1 MAMFG
6 GGSPRPMIAALS
18 RIYPGAQI
26 RCVLLWTDGPRLM
39 PIPAELLDRRLP

>member
-1 MAMFG
+1 MAAY
-6 GGSPRPMIAALS
+6 RAALS

>member
-1 MAMFG
+1 VPIAYLDQMAAY
-6 GGSPRPMIAALS
+6 RAALS